1 MSSRSARRWPV
12 MLGSAA
18 AIALLAAAV
27 PVASGY
33 QYTFRMASRTTDDK
47 GTVKE
52 DTPMLATVQVA
63 GAKARIDFQEAGRE
77 QQGGMFS
84 KGTYM
89 IADRGARMVILVD
102 PKEKSYAE
110 MPVDAIGQA
119 MGSMIGGMG
128 KMLKIK
134 VSNAK
139 FSTQDLG
146 AGESVGGFATRHY
159 RVVHDYDMDVQV
171 AWMKSNTS
179 NHTEADYWVN
189 PEISALPN
197 PIFEM
202 FASVGS
208 ALVASDAEFVRDV
221 KVAMDKMFKGVPV
234 KAITRTTSI
243 DKKGKK
249 TESVS
254 TMEMLNITR
263 ANVPDAVF
271 AIPAGYTKA
280 EPPKDEMAAGAP
292 GGVPD
297 YTVPSTAPDSAQG
310 ADSAAAQPSVKDAAK
325 DAAKEV
331 GKEAAKEA
339 AKKKLRGMF
348 KRP

>member
-1 MSSRSARRWPV
+1 MSDRFASRWPV

-18 AIALLAAAV
+18 AIALLVAAA

-33 QYTFRMASRTTDDK
+33 QYTFRMSSRNTDDK

-63 GAKARIDFQEAGRE
+63 GTRARIDFQDAGRD
-77 QQGGMFS
+77 QQGGMFG

-89 IADRGARMVILVD
+89 IADRGSRMLILVD

-110 MPVDAIGQA
+110 MPVDALGQA
-119 MGSMIGGMG
+119 MGGMIGGMG
-128 KMLKIK
+128 KMFKIK

-139 FSTQDLG
+139 FTTQDLG
-146 AGESVGGFATRHY
+146 AGETIGGFATRHY
-159 RVVHDYDMDVQV
+159 RVVHDYDMDMQM
-171 AWMKSNTS
+171 AWIKSNST
-179 NHTEADYWVN
+179 NHTEADYWIN
-189 PEISALPN
+189 KEISALPN

-208 ALVASDAEFVRDV
+208 ALMAGDAEFVRQV
-221 KVAMDKMFKGVPV
+221 KEAMDKMFVGVPLKSV
-234 KAITRTTSI
+234 TRTTSV

-249 TESVS
+249 TESMS

-263 ANVPDAVF
+263 TAVPDAVF

-280 EPPKDEMAAGAP
+280 ELPRDEMAAGAP
-292 GGVPD
+292 GSMPD
-297 YTVPSTAPDSAQG
+297 DATASSGPDSAHL
-310 ADSAAAQPSVKDAAK
+310 ADSAAAQPGLKDAAK
-325 DAAKEV
+325 TV
-331 GKEAAKEA
+331 GKEAAKEE
-339 AKKKLRGMF
+339 AKKKLRGIF